1 MKMDNSWMNKI
12 NHILNW
18 IVRLAYLNLLWI
30 FFTLIGGIV
39 FGFIPSTVVMFSI
52 MRKWLNNDD
61 DFPVLPEFFS
71 HYKQEFMKA
80 NILGVILLF
89 VGVFIYIDSQLI
101 VAFKGPIKIM
111 LLGSFATVGVLY
123 MLVLLYIFPVYVQYK
138 NGVFQYIKS
147 ALLIGI
153 SYPTRTL
160 VMSISVVSLL
170 FICFV
175 FPAISFLFLGSGLSF
190 IIMFFSN
197 HLFIKMTEQQM
208 ITN

>member
-1 MKMDNSWMNKI
+1 MDNNWLDKTNY
-12 NHILNW
+12 ILNW
-18 IVRLAYLNLLWI
+18 IVRLAYINLLWI
-30 FFTLIGGIV
+30 LFTLLGGIV
-39 FGFIPSTVVMFSI
+39 FGFIPSTVAVFSI
-52 MRKWLNNDD
+52 MRKWLNNND
-61 DFPVLPEFFS
+61 DFPVIHNFFYY
-71 HYKQEFMKA
+71 YKQEFIKS
-80 NILGVILLF
+80 NLLGFILLL
-89 VGVFIYIDSQLI
+89 VGIFLYIDSQLI
-101 VAFKGPIKIM
+101 MAVTGPMKVV

-123 MLVLLYIFPVYVQYK
+123 VLILLYIFPVFVQYK

-153 SYPTRTL
+153 SYPFRTL
-160 VMSISVVSLL
+160 FMSISVVSIL

-197 HLFIKMTEQQM
+197 HLFIRITAQQI